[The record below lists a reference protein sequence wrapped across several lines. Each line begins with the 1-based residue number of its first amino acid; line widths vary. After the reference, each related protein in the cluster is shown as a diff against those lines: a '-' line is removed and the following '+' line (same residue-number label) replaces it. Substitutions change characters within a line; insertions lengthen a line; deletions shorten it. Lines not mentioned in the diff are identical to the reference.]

1 MQPIKDAAS
10 ICKTIMRNGFD
21 AYIINQSLQKKI
33 LNTSD
38 EQEIDICTD
47 MEFDRLRKL
56 FPDLRKA
63 NDAIC
68 KAVLSQG
75 GITFSFYEGDLG
87 KGSYIDAC
95 VTRLTPR
102 LLKELEDKDG
112 LSLDVACPAIPQTR
126 DVYNGFED
134 FSLGEIKLVG
144 LPDETLKRDYLLA
157 IRALRFS
164 ANYNLPIETNTWLSL
179 LRSARRVT
187 DYVRIAD
194 IMDEW
199 RKVEAENMHIFVQN
213 LFDTMIIHGLIP
225 ELMPLTRIH
234 QPLEHSEH
242 EEAPRTIWDH
252 TIATMRHYPEELPYD
267 WYGTLACMFL
277 NIGKVFTSESFDDN
291 IFFYQHHQVGA
302 KVTRKILHRLGF
314 EPEDID
320 LICHLVKH
328 HMRFHFMLN
337 DQGIR
342 RFKGLDEY
350 PRLIELAR
358 AEVKASKGTY
368 REFNHNMKMLERAD
382 IEEDMLEP
390 LLNGQ
395 DIMEMTKIHPGPM
408 VGLIRDALLQ
418 AQISGDVNTV
428 EEARQFVTDYKK
440 KEKLP

>member
-10 ICKTIMRNGFD
+10 VCKTIMRNGFD
-21 AYIINQSLQKKI
+21 AYIINLSLQKKI
-33 LNTSD
+33 LDTSD

-47 MEFDRLRKL
+47 MEFDNLSKL
-56 FPDLRKA
+56 FPDIRPADDQLRKA
-63 NDAIC
+63 
-68 KAVLSQG
+68 VLVQG
-75 GITFSFYEGDLG
+75 GVTFSFYEGDVG
-87 KGSYIDAC
+87 RGSYIDAS
-95 VTRLTPR
+95 VTKLTPR
-102 LLKELEDKDG
+102 LLKKMEEREELC
-112 LSLDVACPAIPQTR
+112 LDVACPTIPQPK
-126 DVYNGFED
+126 DVYNGFEH
-134 FSLGEIKLVG
+134 FSQGEIKLIG
-144 LPDETLKRDYLLA
+144 IPDETLKRDYLLA

-164 ANYNLPIETNTWLSL
+164 ANYNLPIETNTWLAL
-179 LRSARRVT
+179 LRSARRVA

-199 RKVEAENMHIFVQN
+199 RKVAAENMHTFVQY

-225 ELMPLTRIH
+225 ELMPLTRIYVPTENGDV
-234 QPLEHSEH
+234 QES
-242 EEAPRTIWDH
+242 IWDH
-252 TIATMRHYPEELPYD
+252 MIATMRHYPEELPYD

-277 NIGKVFTSESFDDN
+277 NIGKAFTGESFDGKL
-291 IFFYQHHQVGA
+291 FFYQHHQVGA
-302 KVTRKILHRLGF
+302 KVTRKILRRLGF
-314 EPEDID
+314 EPEDSD

-368 REFNHNMKMLERAD
+368 TEFNHNMKMLDRAD
-382 IEEDMLEP
+382 IDEDMLEP

-395 DIMEMTKIHPGPM
+395 KIMELAKIHPGPM

-418 AQISGDVNTV
+418 AQITGDVNTV
-428 EEARQFVTDYKK
+428 EEARQFVINY
-440 KEKLP
+440 KEKEMIQ